1 MKEFS
6 NEEMG
11 NEVVGNEVR
20 PKSRFPLFLHFFI
33 SSFFLLSGCASVSA
47 LDRGCLEDKD
57 MELSASMSDSYGD
70 NVMLYREGASGG
82 SAGKTGGGC
91 GCN

>member
-1 MKEFS
+1 MRNKIIED
-6 NEEMG
+6 
-11 NEVVGNEVR
+11 EVMVKK
-20 PKSRFPLFLHFFI
+20 KSIHVSSWLIFPFII
-33 SSFFLLSGCASVSA
+33 SSFFIFQGCASVSA

-57 MELSASMSDSYGD
+57 MELSASMSDAYGD

-82 SAGKTGGGC
+82 NVGKTGGGC